1 MDQEFL
7 GQQESEE
14 NERYGSHED
23 DELDAH
29 IILLVL
35 LIFCQIMCLKKQ
47 QRRLQ
52 LRIERPIRR
61 AITRVGQDY
70 IENVLKEDPYHFR
83 ELYRM
88 YPNIFLKLCNF
99 LREKTS
105 LTDTRYISLE
115 EMVAS
120 FLLVVGQNSRYCYS
134 RDTFKRSKFAIS
146 ENFHKVL
153 RALNQISPSFMAPAG
168 PGTPQKIKESTRF
181 YPYFKVLMLIIF
193 TMI

>member
-1 MDQEFL
+1 MDSEFL

-14 NERYGSHED
+14 KESYLSHED

-35 LIFCQIMCLKKQ
+35 LILCQMMCLKKR
-47 QRRLQ
+47 QRELQ
-52 LRIERPIRR
+52 LQIERPTRR
-61 AITRVGQDY
+61 PITRAGQDY
-70 IENVLKEDPYHFR
+70 IDNVLKEDPLHFR

-88 YPNIFLKLCNF
+88 YPNIFLKLCNL

-120 FLLVVGQNSRYCYS
+120 FLLVVGQNSRYCYT

-153 RALNQISPSFMAPAG
+153 QALNQISPSFMATAG
-168 PGTPQKIKESTRF
+168 PGTPHKIKESTRF
-181 YPYFKVLMLIIF
+181 YSYFKVHFLIF
-193 TMI
+193 

>member
-1 MDQEFL
+1 MDSEFL

-14 NERYGSHED
+14 KESYLSQED

-35 LIFCQIMCLKKQ
+35 LILCQMLCLKKR
-47 QRRLQ
+47 QRELQ
-52 LRIERPIRR
+52 LQIERPVRR
-61 AITRVGQDY
+61 PVTRAGQDY
-70 IENVLKEDPYHFR
+70 IDNVLKENPLHFR

-88 YPNIFLKLCNF
+88 YPNIFLKLCNL

-120 FLLVVGQNSRYCYS
+120 FLLVVGQNSRYCYT

-146 ENFHKVL
+146 ENFNKVL
-153 RALNQISPSFMAPAG
+153 RALNQISPSFMATAG
-168 PGTPQKIKESTRF
+168 PETPHKIRESTRY
-181 YPYFKVLMLIIF
+181 YPYFKVHF
-193 TMI
+193 VY